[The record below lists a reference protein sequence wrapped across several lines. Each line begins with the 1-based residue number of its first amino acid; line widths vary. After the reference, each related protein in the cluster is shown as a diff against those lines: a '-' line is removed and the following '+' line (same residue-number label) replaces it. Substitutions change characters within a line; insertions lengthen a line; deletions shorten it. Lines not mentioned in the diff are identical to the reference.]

1 MSYPILYEQI
11 DNIGTVPNNNGLGVL
26 TDCLECMITEER
38 NGIYELEMKYPASGL
53 HSKELIE
60 RRIIKAKPN
69 YTDDPQLFRIYKI
82 TKVLNGSFT
91 IYARHISYDL
101 SGYPI
106 SNGSANSCVLAC
118 DLLQDNANGWTIDT
132 DKEVVAD
139 FTIYEPSSIRS
150 WFGGKEG
157 SFLDVFGTGE
167 WKYNNFTCSFL
178 QHRGINRGVT
188 VKYAKN
194 LLSLNQDKDSSNVIT
209 AVIAYWKD
217 SQDGTVIISDTQ
229 TTSVTLDVPNVYVL
243 DCSSDFQDTPT
254 KSQLNDKALNY
265 INNHQTAFAKENIK
279 LDFLQIGQLKDR
291 VDLCDIV
298 TINYEDFGISG
309 TAKCIT
315 TTWDVLKDRYDSI
328 EIGEPKT
335 NIADTIVSVQKTSQ
349 NAITQTQMS
358 GAIDRATALITG
370 NSGGYVVLHDSNN
383 DGQPDELLIMN
394 TPDITTA
401 TKVWRWNL
409 SGLGYSDTGYD
420 GNYGLAMTMDGAIN
434 CAFLK
439 TGNLVF
445 GGTDGNTE
453 GSLTIKDVNGNVI
466 ANFNKSGC
474 TVNGNIYA
482 YSFTADAGENVT
494 VNILTKETQLQP
506 LGRLS
511 GVIVNNVNSTYDNAL
526 VGTNNDTNS
535 RSSAIAVSH
544 STSGDPF
551 ISLLR
556 VFKSYNATT
565 NFTTKYTGVE
575 NWLMEDDL
583 PYSGISELR
592 TYYTK
597 EGNDERTTSFLHCE
611 IEDDDGTGT
620 YPATA
625 ARLYATINNGVKS
638 AYLTLVQNGNNGSA
652 IYMYANDNPYLCLLQ
667 KGTTKSAIYMYA
679 NDTPYISI
687 WNNTN
692 KQIVYLGNNSNNGA
706 LYLKDNNGSTRA
718 SLFSGSTGGN
728 LDLYSSNGTSIL
740 ELYSSA
746 AGGIIYLR
754 NSSGAL
760 VHQIDVQNGGGFIG
774 LRNSSGT
781 HNINIW
787 GSNGNI
793 TCVSLTQTSTRKVK
807 ENINTL
813 TDEEAKKVLEIEPV
827 TYDFI
832 DKELGTNKRGFI
844 AEDVIEVIPEIVTT
858 DEDDEPQGINYTEI
872 IPYLTKMIQI
882 QQKQIETL
890 EARVKELEER
900 SK

>member
-217 SQDGTVIISDTQ
+217 SQDGTVIISDTK

-243 DCSSDFQDTPT
+243 DCSSDFQNTPT
-254 KSQLNDKALNY
+254 KAQLNDKALNY
-265 INNHQTAFAKENIK
+265 INNHETAFAKENIK

-335 NIADTIVSVQKTSQ
+335 NIADTIISVQKTSQ

-453 GSLTIKDVNGNVI
+453 GSLTIKDANGNVI

-482 YSFTADAGENVT
+482 YSFTADAGDNIT
-494 VNILTKETQLQP
+494 VDILTKDISVNPLGTISGLFVNRQDIQLPAVCVGGQYSNNGTLLSKSAAIMCNGSNVRTDP
-506 LGRLS
+506 TNYALVRQSYSNYSPTSFEQKYCEYSGRLS
-511 GVIVNNVNSTYDNAL
+511 MGTSSPYAQSYVQSYYNSTDGGVHSTLGLLAGSNSSSSVNSQP
-526 VGTNNDTNS
+526 
-535 RSSAIAVSH
+535 H
-544 STSGDPF
+544 
-551 ISLLR
+551 ISL
-556 VFKSYNATT
+556 SANA
-565 NFTTKYTGVE
+565 
-575 NWLMEDDL
+575 
-583 PYSGISELR
+583 
-592 TYYTK
+592 
-597 EGNDERTTSFLHCE
+597 
-611 IEDDDGTGT
+611 
-620 YPATA
+620 
-625 ARLYATINNGVKS
+625 
-638 AYLTLVQNGNNGSA
+638 
-652 IYMYANDNPYLCLLQ
+652 
-667 KGTTKSAIYMYA
+667 
-679 NDTPYISI
+679 
-687 WNNTN
+687 
-692 KQIVYLGNNSNNGA
+692 
-706 LYLKDNNGSTRA
+706 DNNQYCMAQFSANA
-718 SLFSGSTGGN
+718 SN
-728 LDLYSSNGTSIL
+728 MIQAYIDSSNQYMIFES
-740 ELYSSA
+740 
-746 AGGIIYLR
+746 
-754 NSSGAL
+754 NSTIKIRLTG
-760 VHQIDVQNGGGFIG
+760 
-774 LRNSSGT
+774 NS
-781 HNINIW
+781 
-787 GSNGNI
+787 GNI
-793 TCVSLTQTSTRKVK
+793 TCVSLTQTSSRKYK
-807 ENINTL
+807 KNIDEL
-813 TDEEAKKVLEIEPV
+813 TEEEAKKILELRPV
-827 TYDFI
+827 TYDF
-832 DKELGTNKRGFI
+832 KEEEQGINMRGFI
-844 AEDVIEVIPEIVTT
+844 AEEVDDVIPELVRHNKDYPTHKYNQEEEENVELET
-858 DEDDEPQGINYTEI
+858 DEISLDYTMI

>member
-1 MSYPILYEQI
+1 MSFPILYEQI

-101 SGYPI
+101 SGYSI
-106 SNGSANSCVLAC
+106 TSGNANSCVLAC

-132 DKEVVAD
+132 DKEVVAN

-217 SQDGTVIISDTQ
+217 SQDGTVIISDTK

-265 INNHQTAFAKENIK
+265 INNHETAFAKENIK

-453 GSLTIKDVNGNVI
+453 GSLTIKDANGNVI

-482 YSFTADAGENVT
+482 YSFTADAGENTT
-494 VNILTKETQLQP
+494 VEILTKETYLSP

-511 GVIVNNVNSTYDNAL
+511 GILIDRQDTNTDNCVI
-526 VGTNNDTNS
+526 GTNYSETQTIYGNTNYSKTSAVGVTENNNSGRYPLISLS
-535 RSSAIAVSH
+535 RIFDNRAPAVSYIQ
-544 STSGDPF
+544 D
-551 ISLLR
+551 
-556 VFKSYNATT
+556 
-565 NFTTKYTGVE
+565 YTAHE
-575 NWLMEDDL
+575 NWIMSND
-583 PYSGISELR
+583 YAQTGISQMR
-592 TYYTK
+592 TRYQN
-597 EGNDERTTSFLHCE
+597 NDLDGSTLTSIISEILLDAMNDKNSSDTTRVALKAQ
-611 IEDDDGTGT
+611 I
-620 YPATA
+620 
-625 ARLYATINNGVKS
+625 INGVKQ
-638 AYLTLVQNGNNGSA
+638 AYLYLSQDGSGSK
-652 IYMYANDNPYLCLLQ
+652 IYAYASD
-667 KGTTKSAIYMYA
+667 S
-679 NDTPYISI
+679 PYISMY
-687 WNNTN
+687 NNTN
-692 KQIVYLGNNSNNGA
+692 KQIAILGTTSNGGY
-706 LYLKDNNGSTRA
+706 LYLN
-718 SLFSGSTGGN
+718 
-728 LDLYSSNGTSIL
+728 
-740 ELYSSA
+740 
-746 AGGIIYLR
+746 
-754 NSSGAL
+754 NSSGSIL
-760 VHQIDVQNGGGFIG
+760 HQIDVQNGGGFIG

-827 TYDFI
+827 TFDFI

-858 DEDDEPQGINYTEI
+858 DKDDEPQGINYTEI

>member
-26 TDCLECMITEER
+26 TDCLECMVTEER

-132 DKEVVAD
+132 DKEVVAN

-243 DCSSDFQDTPT
+243 DCSSDFQDKPT

-494 VNILTKETQLQP
+494 VNILTKDTQLAP

-511 GVIVNNVNSTYDNAL
+511 GVIVNNINSTYDNAL

-535 RSSAIAVSH
+535 RSSAIAVSQ
-544 STSGDPF
+544 TVTGRPF

-556 VFKSYNATT
+556 VFKGYNTT
-565 NFTTKYTGVE
+565 TDYMSKYTGVE
-575 NWLMEDDL
+575 NWLMDRNT
-583 PYSGISELR
+583 PYSGISEIR
-592 TYYTK
+592 THYQQT
-597 EGNDERTTSFLHCE
+597 GNDKSINSFVECIVEDDSSKTTSADLSAN
-611 IEDDDGTGT
+611 IS
-620 YPATA
+620 
-625 ARLYATINNGVKS
+625 NGVKE
-638 AYLTLVQNGNNGSA
+638 AYLYLQQNGNAGSS
-652 IYMYANDNPYLCLLQ
+652 IQMFANDNP
-667 KGTTKSAIYMYA
+667 
-679 NDTPYISI
+679 
-687 WNNTN
+687 
-692 KQIVYLGNNSNNGA
+692 
-706 LYLKDNNGSTRA
+706 
-718 SLFSGSTGGN
+718 F
-728 LDLYSSNGTSIL
+728 
-740 ELYSSA
+740 
-746 AGGIIYLR
+746 IYLYNSSHKLLHQLDIQSGGAYIGVR
-754 NSSGAL
+754 NSS
-760 VHQIDVQNGGGFIG
+760 
-774 LRNSSGT
+774 SSVT
-781 HNINIW
+781 ISLW
-787 GSNGNI
+787 GHNGNV

>member
-26 TDCLECMITEER
+26 TDCLECMVTEER

-106 SNGSANSCVLAC
+106 SSGSANSCVLAC

-132 DKEVVAD
+132 DKEVEAN

-194 LLSLNQDKDSSNVIT
+194 LLSLNQDKDSSNIIT

-265 INNHQTAFAKENIK
+265 INNHETAFAKENIK

-409 SGLGYSDTGYD
+409 GGLGYSSTGYS
-420 GNYGLAMTMDGAIN
+420 GTYGTAMTMDGAIN

-482 YSFTADAGENVT
+482 YSFTADAGDGSTVEILTRDIAITPIGYVSGVMVFRPDITSPTASIGGYYVDNDTSKTHSSSVLANNSDRADSYPNIALMRCNDSIYKPNGYKSNYVEQSNWLSTGKENTPYAETYSRCNYDTSENVISASVYT
-494 VNILTKETQLQP
+494 HASTSSSENINLHPNASLNCRET
-506 LGRLS
+506 LS
-511 GVIVNNVNSTYDNAL
+511 GNKEKLTYL
-526 VGTNNDTNS
+526 HLSTNNNNNYID
-535 RSSAIAVSH
+535 ADI
-544 STSGDPF
+544 GDNY
-551 ISLLR
+551 
-556 VFKSYNATT
+556 SYIYLNY
-565 NFTTKYTGVE
+565 NGTGLIYL
-575 NWLMEDDL
+575 N
-583 PYSGISELR
+583 GIS
-592 TYYTK
+592 
-597 EGNDERTTSFLHCE
+597 
-611 IEDDDGTGT
+611 
-620 YPATA
+620 
-625 ARLYATINNGVKS
+625 
-638 AYLTLVQNGNNGSA
+638 
-652 IYMYANDNPYLCLLQ
+652 
-667 KGTTKSAIYMYA
+667 
-679 NDTPYISI
+679 
-687 WNNTN
+687 
-692 KQIVYLGNNSNNGA
+692 
-706 LYLKDNNGSTRA
+706 
-718 SLFSGSTGGN
+718 
-728 LDLYSSNGTSIL
+728 
-740 ELYSSA
+740 
-746 AGGIIYLR
+746 
-754 NSSGAL
+754 
-760 VHQIDVQNGGGFIG
+760 
-774 LRNSSGT
+774 
-781 HNINIW
+781 
-787 GSNGNI
+787 GNI
-793 TCVSLTQTSTRKVK
+793 RCTSLTQTSSRKYK
-807 ENINTL
+807 KNIAEL
-813 TDEEAKKVLEIEPV
+813 SDEEAKKILNLQPV
-827 TYDFI
+827 IYDFK
-832 DKELGTNKRGFI
+832 DEEKGKNMRGFI
-844 AEDVIEVIPEIVTT
+844 AEDVYAVIPELVKQNKDYPTIEYNEET
-858 DEDDEPQGINYTEI
+858 DKAEKIISDDISLDYI
-872 IPYLTKMIQI
+872 MMIPYLTKMIQI

>member
-482 YSFTADAGENVT
+482 YSFTADAGDNIT
-494 VNILTKETQLQP
+494 VDILTKDTSMQP
-506 LGRLS
+506 IGKVS
-511 GVIVNNVNSTYDNAL
+511 GVLVNRSDIQLPAAGIGGNKQTNGTNGYSKSSILFANNNNTANQYPNVACMRYGDNYYESTNYKSRYCEQSNWLHIGANSPYSETYSQCSYEESNNIISANLSAHCGKNSSENINNNPNTSLLARVNANNEKLAFLDLSADLQNYISVSINGSSMSQMIFKVNN
-526 VGTNNDTNS
+526 
-535 RSSAIAVSH
+535 
-544 STSGDPF
+544 
-551 ISLLR
+551 
-556 VFKSYNATT
+556 
-565 NFTTKYTGVE
+565 TTKIY
-575 NWLMEDDL
+575 L
-583 PYSGISELR
+583 
-592 TYYTK
+592 
-597 EGNDERTTSFLHCE
+597 
-611 IEDDDGTGT
+611 
-620 YPATA
+620 
-625 ARLYATINNGVKS
+625 NGVS
-638 AYLTLVQNGNNGSA
+638 
-652 IYMYANDNPYLCLLQ
+652 
-667 KGTTKSAIYMYA
+667 
-679 NDTPYISI
+679 
-687 WNNTN
+687 
-692 KQIVYLGNNSNNGA
+692 
-706 LYLKDNNGSTRA
+706 
-718 SLFSGSTGGN
+718 
-728 LDLYSSNGTSIL
+728 
-740 ELYSSA
+740 
-746 AGGIIYLR
+746 
-754 NSSGAL
+754 
-760 VHQIDVQNGGGFIG
+760 
-774 LRNSSGT
+774 
-781 HNINIW
+781 
-787 GSNGNI
+787 GNI
-793 TCVSLTQTSTRKVK
+793 TCVSLTQTSSRKYK
-807 ENINTL
+807 KNIEDL
-813 TDEEAKKVLEIEPV
+813 TEEEAKKLLELRPV
-827 TYDFI
+827 IYDF
-832 DKELGTNKRGFI
+832 KEETQGVNMRGFI
-844 AEDVIEVIPEIVTT
+844 AEEVDEVIPQLVKHNKEYPIYDYNQET
-858 DEDDEPQGINYTEI
+858 DEVKEIETDEISLDYTMI

>member
-1 MSYPILYEQI
+1 MSFPILYEQI

-26 TDCLECMITEER
+26 TDCLECMVTEER

-132 DKEVVAD
+132 DKEVEAN

-254 KSQLNDKALNY
+254 KAQLNDKALNY
-265 INNHQTAFAKENIK
+265 INNHETAFAKENIK

-453 GSLTIKDVNGNVI
+453 GSLTIKDANGNVI

-482 YSFTADAGENVT
+482 CSFTADAGENVT
-494 VNILTKETQLQP
+494 VEMLTKETQLAP
-506 LGRLS
+506 LDKLS
-511 GVIVNNVNSTYDNAL
+511 GIIINKPSTTYDN
-526 VGTNNDTNS
+526 VVIGVNKNTNNDA
-535 RSSAIAVSH
+535 SAIAVSQ
-544 STSGDPF
+544 TETRYPF

-556 VFKSYNATT
+556 VFKGYNTATNYT
-565 NFTTKYTGVE
+565 NKYTGVE
-575 NWLMEDDL
+575 NWLMDNDI
-583 PYSGISELR
+583 PYSGISQVR
-592 TYYTK
+592 TFYQQT
-597 EGNDERTTSFLHCE
+597 GNDKSISSFVEC
-611 IEDDDGTGT
+611 IVEDDSSKTTRADLHTN
-620 YPATA
+620 
-625 ARLYATINNGVKS
+625 INNGIKS
-638 AYLTLVQNGNNGSA
+638 AYLTLQQNGNNGSA
-652 IYMYANDNPYLCLLQ
+652 IHIFASNR
-667 KGTTKSAIYMYA
+667 
-679 NDTPYISI
+679 PYISMY
-687 WNNTN
+687 NNTH
-692 KQIVYLGNNSNNGA
+692 KQIATLG
-706 LYLKDNNGSTRA
+706 T
-718 SLFSGSTGGN
+718 T
-728 LDLYSSNGTSIL
+728 SNGGYL
-740 ELYSSA
+740 
-746 AGGIIYLR
+746 YLR
-754 NSSGAL
+754 NSSETL
-760 VHQIDVQNGGGFIG
+760 LHQLDIQNGGGYIG
-774 LRNSSGT
+774 LRNSSGSGT
-781 HNINIW
+781 ISLW
-787 GSNGNI
+787 GSNGNV

-807 ENINTL
+807 ENINAL

-844 AEDVIEVIPEIVTT
+844 AEDVIDIIPEIVTT
-858 DEDDEPQGINYTEI
+858 DEDNEPQGINYTEI

-900 SK
+900 SL

>member
-132 DKEVVAD
+132 DKEVEAN

-150 WFGGKEG
+150 WFGGKDG

-265 INNHQTAFAKENIK
+265 INNHETAFAKENIK

-298 TINYEDFGISG
+298 TIDYEDFGISG

-482 YSFTADAGENVT
+482 YSFTADAGDGST
-494 VNILTKETQLQP
+494 VEILTRDIAITPIGYVSGVMVFRPDITSPTASIGGYYVDNDTTTQHSSSVFSNNSDRADSYPNIALMRCNDSIYKPNGYKSNYVEQSNWLSTGKENTPYAETNTRCMYDTSDNIISASVYTHASTSSSENINLHP
-506 LGRLS
+506 NASLRCRETLS
-511 GVIVNNVNSTYDNAL
+511 GNKEKLTYL
-526 VGTNNDTNS
+526 HLSTNNNNNYID
-535 RSSAIAVSH
+535 ADI
-544 STSGDPF
+544 GDNY
-551 ISLLR
+551 
-556 VFKSYNATT
+556 SYIYLNY
-565 NFTTKYTGVE
+565 NGTGLIYL
-575 NWLMEDDL
+575 N
-583 PYSGISELR
+583 GIS
-592 TYYTK
+592 
-597 EGNDERTTSFLHCE
+597 
-611 IEDDDGTGT
+611 
-620 YPATA
+620 
-625 ARLYATINNGVKS
+625 
-638 AYLTLVQNGNNGSA
+638 
-652 IYMYANDNPYLCLLQ
+652 
-667 KGTTKSAIYMYA
+667 
-679 NDTPYISI
+679 
-687 WNNTN
+687 
-692 KQIVYLGNNSNNGA
+692 
-706 LYLKDNNGSTRA
+706 
-718 SLFSGSTGGN
+718 
-728 LDLYSSNGTSIL
+728 
-740 ELYSSA
+740 
-746 AGGIIYLR
+746 
-754 NSSGAL
+754 
-760 VHQIDVQNGGGFIG
+760 
-774 LRNSSGT
+774 
-781 HNINIW
+781 
-787 GSNGNI
+787 GNI
-793 TCVSLTQTSTRKVK
+793 RCTSLTQTSSRKYK
-807 ENINTL
+807 KNIAEL
-813 TDEEAKKVLEIEPV
+813 SDEEAKKILNLQPV
-827 TYDFI
+827 IYDFK
-832 DKELGTNKRGFI
+832 DEEKGKNMRGFI
-844 AEDVIEVIPEIVTT
+844 AEDVYAVIPELVKQNKDYPTIEYNEET
-858 DEDDEPQGINYTEI
+858 DKAEKIISDDISLDYIMI

>member
-26 TDCLECMITEER
+26 TDCLECMVTEER

-53 HSKELIE
+53 HAKELIE

-106 SNGSANSCVLAC
+106 SNGRANSCVLAC
-118 DLLQDNANGWTIDT
+118 DLLQDKANGWTIDT
-132 DKEVVAD
+132 DKEVEAN

-217 SQDGTVIISDTQ
+217 SQDGTVIISDTK

-243 DCSSDFQDTPT
+243 DCSSDFQDKPT
-254 KSQLNDKALNY
+254 KVQLNEKALNY

-401 TKVWRWNL
+401 TKGWRWNL

-445 GGTDGNTE
+445 GGTNGNTE

-482 YSFTADAGENVT
+482 YSFKADAGENVT
-494 VNILTKETQLQP
+494 VEILTKETQLNP

-511 GVIVNNVNSTYDNAL
+511 GVIVNNINSTYDNAL

-544 STSGDPF
+544 SETRRPF

-565 NFTTKYTGVE
+565 NFFTKYTGVE
-575 NWLMEDDL
+575 NWLMEDDI
-583 PYSGISELR
+583 PYSGISQVR
-592 TYYTK
+592 TSYQQT
-597 EGNDERTTSFLHCE
+597 GNDKSINSFVECIVEDGSSTSADLHAK
-611 IEDDDGTGT
+611 IS
-620 YPATA
+620 
-625 ARLYATINNGVKS
+625 NGVKS
-638 AYLTLVQNGNNGSA
+638 AYLILEQKLNEESA
-652 IYMYANDNPYLCLLQ
+652 IHLFAND
-667 KGTTKSAIYMYA
+667 S
-679 NDTPYISI
+679 PYIGI
-687 WNNTN
+687 WNNTH
-692 KQIVYLGNNSNNGA
+692 KQIAILGTTSNNGGY
-706 LYLKDNNGSTRA
+706 LYLHN
-718 SLFSGSTGGN
+718 
-728 LDLYSSNGTSIL
+728 SNGTL
-740 ELYSSA
+740 LHQLDMQN
-746 AGGIIYLR
+746 GGGYIGVR
-754 NSSGAL
+754 NSSG
-760 VHQIDVQNGGGFIG
+760 
-774 LRNSSGT
+774 SGT
-781 HNINIW
+781 ISLW
-787 GSNGNI
+787 GHNGNI

-827 TYDFI
+827 TFDFI

>member
-132 DKEVVAD
+132 DKEVVAN

-243 DCSSDFQDTPT
+243 DCSSDFQDKPT
-254 KSQLNDKALNY
+254 KAQLNDKALNY
-265 INNHQTAFAKENIK
+265 INNHETAFAKENIK

-482 YSFTADAGENVT
+482 YSFTADAGDDIT
-494 VNILTKETQLQP
+494 VEILTKETQLQP

-511 GVIVNNVNSTYDNAL
+511 GVIINNINSTYDNAL
-526 VGTNNDTNS
+526 IGTNKGTNNNI
-535 RSSAIAVSH
+535 SAIAVSQ
-544 STSGDPF
+544 TETRRPF

-556 VFKSYNATT
+556 VFKSYNTAT
-565 NFTTKYTGVE
+565 NYFSKYTGIE
-575 NWLMEDDL
+575 NWLMEDDI
-583 PYSGISELR
+583 PYSGISEVR
-592 TYYTK
+592 TFYQQT
-597 EGNDERTTSFLHCE
+597 GNDKSISSFVECTVEDDSSKTTSADLH
-611 IEDDDGTGT
+611 
-620 YPATA
+620 AN
-625 ARLYATINNGVKS
+625 INNGVKY
-638 AYLTLVQNGNNGSA
+638 AYLFLQQNGNDGS
-652 IYMYANDNPYLCLLQ
+652 IIQIYAND
-667 KGTTKSAIYMYA
+667 S
-679 NDTPYISI
+679 PYIGI
-687 WNNTN
+687 WNNTH
-692 KQIVYLGNNSNNGA
+692 KQIAILGTTSNNGGY
-706 LYLKDNNGSTRA
+706 LYLHNNNGT
-718 SLFSGSTGGN
+718 LLHQLDIQSGGG
-728 LDLYSSNGTSIL
+728 YIGV
-740 ELYSSA
+740 
-746 AGGIIYLR
+746 R
-754 NSSGAL
+754 NSSG
-760 VHQIDVQNGGGFIG
+760 
-774 LRNSSGT
+774 SGT
-781 HNINIW
+781 ISLW
-787 GSNGNI
+787 GHNGNV

>member
-106 SNGSANSCVLAC
+106 SSGSANSCVLAC
-118 DLLQDNANGWTIDT
+118 DLLQDNVNGWTIDT
-132 DKEVVAD
+132 DKEVEAN

-243 DCSSDFQDTPT
+243 DCSSDFQDIPT

-265 INNHQTAFAKENIK
+265 INNHETAFAKENIK

-298 TINYEDFGISG
+298 TIDYEDFGISG

-482 YSFTADAGENVT
+482 YSFTANAGNNVN
-494 VNILTKETQLQP
+494 VDILTKNTFLQP
-506 LGRLS
+506 IGTLS
-511 GVIVNNVNSTYDNAL
+511 GVIVNNINSAYDNAL
-526 VGTNNDTNS
+526 IGVNDS
-535 RSSAIAVSH
+535 SSSYSSAMAVSQ
-544 STSGDPF
+544 STSGRPF

-556 VFKSYNATT
+556 TMTGINSNT
-565 NFTTKYTGVE
+565 NYKDKYTGVE
-575 NWLMEDDL
+575 NWLMEDDIT
-583 PYSGISELR
+583 YSGISEIR
-592 TYYTK
+592 THYQQN
-597 EGNDERTTSFLHCE
+597 GNDKSINSFVECTV
-611 IEDDDGTGT
+611 EDDDTSSNNTSAYLAAKITNGT
-620 YPATA
+620 
-625 ARLYATINNGVKS
+625 KS
-638 AYLTLVQNGNNGSA
+638 AYLSLQQSGTGSA
-652 IYMYANDNPYLCLLQ
+652 ISIYANDYPFIQMTNKNRIVVFTLGTSSSTNNPYL
-667 KGTTKSAIYMYA
+667 
-679 NDTPYISI
+679 
-687 WNNTN
+687 
-692 KQIVYLGNNSNNGA
+692 
-706 LYLKDNNGSTRA
+706 
-718 SLFSGSTGGN
+718 
-728 LDLYSSNGTSIL
+728 
-740 ELYSSA
+740 
-746 AGGIIYLR
+746 YLR
-754 NSSGAL
+754 NNSDTL
-760 VHQIDVQNGGGFIG
+760 LHQLDVQNGGGYIG
-774 LRNSSGT
+774 VRNSSGSGT
-781 HNINIW
+781 ISLW
-787 GSNGNI
+787 GHNGNV

-827 TYDFI
+827 IYDFI

>member
-53 HSKELIE
+53 HAKELIE

-106 SNGSANSCVLAC
+106 SNGRANSCVLAC
-118 DLLQDNANGWTIDT
+118 DLLQDKANGWTIDT
-132 DKEVVAD
+132 DKEVVAN

-217 SQDGTVIISDTQ
+217 SQDGTVIISDTK

-243 DCSSDFQDTPT
+243 DCSSDFQDKPT
-254 KSQLNDKALNY
+254 KAQLNEKALNY

-453 GSLTIKDVNGNVI
+453 GSLTIKDANDNVI

-474 TVNGNIYA
+474 TVKGNITA
-482 YSFTADAGENVT
+482 NSFTADAGKNVT
-494 VNILTKETQLQP
+494 VKILTKDTSLQP
-506 LGRLS
+506 IGTLS
-511 GVIVNNVNSTYDNAL
+511 GVIINNINSNYDNAL
-526 VGTNNDTNS
+526 IGVNN
-535 RSSAIAVSH
+535 SSASYSSAMAVSQ
-544 STSGDPF
+544 STSGRPF

-556 VFKSYNATT
+556 TMTGINSAT
-565 NFTTKYTGVE
+565 NYKDKYTGVE
-575 NWLMEDDL
+575 NWLMEKDI
-583 PYSGISELR
+583 PYSGVSEIR
-592 TYYTK
+592 THYQQT
-597 EGNDERTTSFLHCE
+597 GNDKSINSFVECTVEDNSPNTTSAFLS
-611 IEDDDGTGT
+611 
-620 YPATA
+620 AK
-625 ARLYATINNGVKS
+625 INNGVKS
-638 AYLTLVQNGNNGSA
+638 VYLVLQQNSGNGSA
-652 IYMYANDNPYLCLLQ
+652 INIFAND
-667 KGTTKSAIYMYA
+667 S
-679 NDTPYISI
+679 PYISMY
-687 WNNTN
+687 NNIH
-692 KQIVYLGNNSNNGA
+692 KQIAILG
-706 LYLKDNNGSTRA
+706 T
-718 SLFSGSTGGN
+718 T
-728 LDLYSSNGTSIL
+728 SNG
-740 ELYSSA
+740 
-746 AGGIIYLR
+746 GGYLYLR
-754 NSSGAL
+754 NSSETL
-760 VHQIDVQNGGGFIG
+760 LHQLDIQNGGGYIG
-774 LRNSSGT
+774 VRNSSGSGT
-781 HNINIW
+781 ISLW
-787 GSNGNI
+787 GHNGNV

-827 TYDFI
+827 TFDFI

-882 QQKQIETL
+882 QQKQIEIL

-900 SK
+900 SL

>member
-38 NGIYELEMKYPASGL
+38 NGVYELEMKYPASGL

-106 SNGSANSCVLAC
+106 SSGSANSCVLAC

-132 DKEVVAD
+132 DKEVEAN

-265 INNHQTAFAKENIK
+265 INNHETAFAKENIK

-482 YSFTADAGENVT
+482 YSFTADAGENTT
-494 VNILTKETQLQP
+494 VEILTKETYLSP

-511 GVIVNNVNSTYDNAL
+511 GILIDRQDTNTDNCVI
-526 VGTNNDTNS
+526 GTNYSEIQTIYGNTNYS
-535 RSSAIAVSH
+535 KTSAVGV
-544 STSGDPF
+544 TENNNSGRYPL
-551 ISLLR
+551 ISLSR
-556 VFKSYNATT
+556 IFDNRAPDVSYIHDYAAH
-565 NFTTKYTGVE
+565 E
-575 NWLMEDDL
+575 NWIVSND
-583 PYSGISELR
+583 YAQNGISQMR
-592 TYYTK
+592 TRYQN
-597 EGNDERTTSFLHCE
+597 NDLDGSTLTSIISEVILDAMNDKNSSDTTRVDLKAQ
-611 IEDDDGTGT
+611 I
-620 YPATA
+620 
-625 ARLYATINNGVKS
+625 INGVKQ
-638 AYLTLVQNGNNGSA
+638 AYLYLGQDTSGSK
-652 IYMYANDNPYLCLLQ
+652 IYAYASD
-667 KGTTKSAIYMYA
+667 S
-679 NDTPYISI
+679 PYISMY
-687 WNNTN
+687 NNTN

-706 LYLKDNNGSTRA
+706 LYLKNNSGSTRA
-718 SLFSGSTGGN
+718 SLYSDSTGGN
-728 LDLYSSNGTSIL
+728 LTLYNSSGTSIL

-754 NSSGAL
+754 NSSGSL